1 MQMFIIQ
8 ESFCC
13 LEQRWHSTFTTDWF
27 QPDLPFDV
35 LSVSKLKPLYMYV
48 NMPAPFQCFFD
59 VVKSI
64 SVYSGKEGGGSSIHL
79 IDIINLWALSSR
91 FFMEI
96 KIWWDTFKILGWRQL
111 NNLFLI
117 TGTIRHVYW
126 RQAGDLLVTDKACR
140 LHNAIQWT
148 CTGGKKAKKKEMP
161 DSKEISVKQVNK
173 V

>member
-1 MQMFIIQ
+1 MQMFIR
-8 ESFCC
+8 ESFGC

-35 LSVSKLKPLYMYV
+35 LRVSKLKPLYMYV

-91 FFMEI
+91 FFLWRLKYDEI
-96 KIWWDTFKILGWRQL
+96 PLK
-111 NNLFLI
+111 FL
-117 TGTIRHVYW
+117 
-126 RQAGDLLVTDKACR
+126 AGD
-140 LHNAIQWT
+140 N
-148 CTGGKKAKKKEMP
+148 
-161 DSKEISVKQVNK
+161 
-173 V
+173 